1 VLPAEICEKSE
12 LSELSPLGDPLE
24 RSGVAQKR
32 LRFRLSRISLV
43 RGRSGKV
50 IKVLKVIK

>member
-32 LRFRLSRISLV
+32 LRFVFLAFLWW
-43 RGRSGKV
+43 RSGKV